1 VNALLISVIWLQG
14 SPVLHT
20 QALASVKQ
28 CVSAAE
34 AAVQMIQ
41 GQALTNMG
49 GGHGALQLVHDD
61 KLNTWT
67 LSTGLV
73 GREVARLQCLPA

>member
-1 VNALLISVIWLQG
+1 MNALLLSIIWLQG

-20 QALASVKQ
+20 QALPSVKQ

-34 AAVQMIQ
+34 AAIQMMQ

-49 GGHGALQLVHDD
+49 GGHNALQVVHDD
-61 KLNTWT
+61 KLNMWT
-67 LSTGLV
+67 LSSGIV